1 DEAANRIR
9 TEVDPDANIIIGST
23 LDPEMAGAMR
33 VSVVATGIDAE
44 PRADVRP
51 DTVRRTTPA
60 EGPVA
65 VPPAPAPAEPAPAA
79 VMEADDAPQEDANT
93 VAEEAIRAF
102 VPPRDPQRAP
112 QHEEAPA
119 AAPTAQTALPEPAM
133 RRGEPTP
140 ETLRRLQAAVNKM
153 PGDQIGHAGPRQ
165 HPLGTGQDDPD
176 NRGALNR
183 LIHRMTGQ
191 ATPQT
196 SPARS
201 VDPRES
207 RTTPELERPQADGLN
222 EDEQARIDVPAFLRR
237 QAN

>member
-1 DEAANRIR
+1 
-9 TEVDPDANIIIGST
+9 
-23 LDPEMAGAMR
+23 AGAMR

-44 PRADVRP
+44 PRADIRP
-51 DTVRRTTPA
+51 DTLRRTTSA

-65 VPPAPAPAEPAPAA
+65 VPHPAAAAETAPAA
-79 VMEADDAPQEDANT
+79 SMEAEDTLAQDTQAKDISAEDAAN

-112 QHEEAPA
+112 QHDETPA
-119 AAPTAQTALPEPAM
+119 TPATGPSAQTALPEPAM

-153 PGDQIGHAGPRQ
+153 PGDQIGHAGP
-165 HPLGTGQDDPD
+165 GQQPFGSGQEDPD

-196 SPARS
+196 SPARAPARAPARP
-201 VDPRES
+201 VDPREN
-207 RTTPELERPQADGLN
+207 RATPELERPQADGLN